1 MADINFEQ
9 IKKLPPDQRIKVL
22 NQLQEQIQKL
32 IKERQQEIE
41 DAQALLKRAEE
52 ELRVIQEIETPKPKQ
67 IHVEELFGKKEEEEE
82 ETLENIA
89 RRDIPQPDELAERLE
104 QKPISEIYQRLNEI
118 TGEIRESGV
127 ITQYQENWMRAANY
141 ITQEREKA
149 IQEHKYNATDKAE
162 HQLSAA
168 EKIIQNY
175 IN

>member
-1 MADINFEQ
+1 MADIDFEQ

-41 DAQALLKRAEE
+41 DAQSLLKRAEE

-67 IHVEELFGKKEEEEE
+67 IHVEELFGRDEGE
-82 ETLENIA
+82 ETLEKIA
-89 RRDIPQPDELAERLE
+89 RRDIPQPNELAERLE

-118 TGEIRESGV
+118 TGEIRDSGV
-127 ITQYQENWMRAANY
+127 ITQYQENWLKAANY
-141 ITQEREKA
+141 VAQDREQA
-149 IQEHKYNATDKAE
+149 IKEHKYNATDKAE